1 MIKSVLIVGGGT
13 AGWCA
18 AHLFRSYIPKSVKI
32 TLIESPMVP
41 TIGVGESSTPLFGV
55 MLSQLCPWLDEAEFI
70 AESNAVFKVGATF
83 QDWHKVGHTYHT
95 PYNDSQDV
103 QGIDH
108 MRIWALA
115 NGKPTHKSML
125 ADLML
130 SGSSPYVKNVTSL
143 QTRAYNFDQAM
154 AAAYLK
160 SKAKQGNIEYI
171 QGTIKQIVKNENGA
185 IKSVILDDGQE
196 LNYDF
201 YVDSSGPAKI
211 LARAMDIKFVSW
223 KKYSLVDT
231 AINFPLPLPAD
242 EPIPTSVRA
251 IAKRNGWQ
259 WKTPTFD
266 RYGAGYVFSSQ
277 FINAEQALAE
287 IQETLPNVKSY
298 IKEIKFE
305 PGYLE
310 KCLEKNVLVIGLA
323 SGFLEPLEG
332 TSIHRAIENLI
343 AFLKDYFMTHVDF
356 GDECMAKS
364 YNKFCTNGW
373 YEALNWV
380 TIHYQ
385 NCRTDTDYWRAVAE
399 LPKPDIV
406 AELTDLWK
414 YRCPR
419 SYDTTIETSKV
430 LFSFA
435 QGIGLITPEIAQKE
449 LDYLGGADYAKDQ
462 YEKLERRVA
471 ISMARATPHRE
482 HLEHIR
488 TTRKL

>member
-1 MIKSVLIVGGGT
+1 MIKNVLIVGGGT

-18 AHLFRSYIPKSVKI
+18 AHLFRGYIPKTVKI
-32 TLIESPMVP
+32 TLIESPMIP
-41 TIGVGESSTPLFGV
+41 TIGVGESSTPLFGT
-55 MLSQLCPWLDEAEFI
+55 MMNQICPWLDEAEFI
-70 AESNAVFKVGATF
+70 AESNAVFKLGATF
-83 QDWHKVGHTYHT
+83 QDWPRVGHTYHT
-95 PYNDSQDV
+95 PYNDAQDIH
-103 QGIDH
+103 GIDH

-115 NGKPTHKSML
+115 NGKSTHKSML

-130 SGSSPYVKNVTSL
+130 TGSSPYVKNITSL

-160 SKAKQGNIEYI
+160 SKAKQGNIDYM
-171 QGTIKQIVKNENGA
+171 QGTIKQIVKNDNGT
-185 IKSVILDDGQE
+185 IKSVILADGQE
-196 LNYDF
+196 LVYDF
-201 YVDSSGPAKI
+201 YVDSSGPAKL
-211 LARAMDIKFVSW
+211 LAKEMGLKFISW
-223 KKYSLVDT
+223 KKYSLVDS
-231 AINFPLPLPAD
+231 AINFPLPLAPD

-277 FINAEQALAE
+277 FTTAQGALEE
-287 IQETLPNVKSY
+287 IQETLPEVKSY

-310 KCLEKNVLVIGLA
+310 KCLEKNVLVVGMA

-356 GDECMAKS
+356 ADDKMSKS
-364 YNKFCTNGW
+364 FNKFCTHGW
-373 YEALNWV
+373 HEALNWV

-385 NCRTDTDYWRAVAE
+385 NCRQDTDYWRAVAA

-406 AELTDLWK
+406 EELIELWK

-430 LFSFA
+430 LFSLA
-435 QGIGLITPEIAQKE
+435 QGLELIPAEVAQQE
-449 LDYLGGADYAKDQ
+449 LAYLGGADYAKDQ
-462 YEKLERRVA
+462 YEKLERRVNIA
-471 ISMARATPHRE
+471 MVRAVNHRE
-482 HLEHIR
+482 HLEQIR
-488 TTRKL
+488 STKKL